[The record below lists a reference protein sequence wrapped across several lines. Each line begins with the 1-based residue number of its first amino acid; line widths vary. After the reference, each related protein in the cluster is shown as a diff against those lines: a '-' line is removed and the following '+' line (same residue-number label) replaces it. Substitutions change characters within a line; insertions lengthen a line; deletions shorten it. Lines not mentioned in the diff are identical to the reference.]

1 MKRQIRLIQGKFD
14 AAEGYSIIKLLIQKK
29 VQHHALKSLSYM
41 EQGLDTSESDRKLEY
56 FKRVI
61 DEINHEIETLP
72 DGAVLDI
79 DCKITYTVK
88 DAN

>member
-14 AAEGYSIIKLLIQKK
+14 AAEGYDIIKMLIQKK

-41 EQGLDTSESDRKLEY
+41 EQGLDTSDSDRKLEY
-56 FKRVI
+56 FKGMI
-61 DEINHEIETLP
+61 DEINQEMETLP